1 MPRSNCRDVA
11 LGARRGAVLLAGLL
25 MLAGCGAA
33 SAPAPITDP
42 VGALAEIEALI
53 GAAACRH
60 DADCRV
66 IGIGARAC
74 GGPEA
79 YRAWSVLDSDE
90 RLLTERVQRDATA
103 RRAEMARLGV
113 LSTCAMLPQPRVSCM
128 IGAGTA
134 STTATATT
142 TTTTTTTA
150 PGRCVLQGGRR
161 AD

>member
-1 MPRSNCRDVA
+1 MPRSTGCILA

-33 SAPAPITDP
+33 SAPAPTTHP
-42 VGALAEIEALI
+42 GGALAEIEGLI

-79 YRAWSVLDSDE
+79 YRAWSVIDTDE
-90 RLLTERVQRDATA
+90 RLLTERVQRDATV
-103 RRAEMARLGV
+103 RRAEMDRLGV
-113 LSTCAMLPQPRVSCM
+113 RSTCTMLPQPRVSCVL
-128 IGAGTA
+128 GASTA
-134 STTATATT
+134 SA
-142 TTTTTTTA
+142 TTTA
-150 PGRCVLQGGRR
+150 PGRCVLQSGRQ